1 MQRTFMTTNKLILFC
16 LGITTM
22 LIIMSACGKDDPDK
36 IFEKDKEKIAKYLKE
51 NDIDAV
57 EHESGIFYLITREGS
72 GAHPTINSVVN
83 ISYKGY
89 FLDGKVFDSGNYY
102 NTLRS
107 AVRGWQI
114 GIPLFKRGGEGMLF
128 IPSGLGYGEW
138 PRGNIPGNSILIFE
152 IELIDFSN

>member
-1 MQRTFMTTNKLILFC
+1 MTTKKLIFYFLS
-16 LGITTM
+16 ITSM

-36 IFEKDKEKIAKYLKE
+36 IFEKDKEKIIKYLRE

-57 EHESGIFYLITREGS
+57 EHESGIFYLITREGTGS
-72 GAHPTINSVVN
+72 HPTINSVVTL
-83 ISYKGY
+83 SYKGY
-89 FLDGKVFDSGNYY
+89 LLDGKVFDSGIYY

-114 GIPLFKRGGEGMLF
+114 GIPLFKRGGEGKLF

-138 PRGNIPGNSILIFE
+138 PRGNIPGNSVLIYEVE
-152 IELIDFSN
+152 IIDF